1 MTFRISTANQFDRT
15 IQQLGVRQTDLANLQ
30 ERLSTGK
37 RVLKASDDPVAASLH
52 EASRNR
58 SARIEADLR
67 ALDTSRTSLQQAEAG
82 LAESGELMTRM
93 KELFIAAGNGA
104 YTDAEREDIARQLE
118 GLREQLIAVANRT
131 DSNGRTLF
139 GGLGG
144 ASVPFVDVYTP
155 SGTGVVFQGLR
166 GQPAPGDSSLP
177 QSLDGDAIWMR
188 VPSGNGSFTL
198 SVPTSNTGTV
208 HSTAGEVVDVTAA
221 TGNDYRIDF
230 ALVGEEMQYTLTN
243 VTTGVAVPGH
253 SNVPYRSGATLA
265 FDGISFTLNG
275 NPADGD
281 RMDLTANTAPT
292 DAFSVVQSAIDA
304 LRHEGVGEVG
314 YRAQAL
320 GRAIAE
326 MDTAHDR
333 VLLARGRTGEW
344 LNRADAQEVLMGD
357 RVVDLETEQS
367 RLTDIDLVKGIS
379 DFQKQQLALDAA
391 LKSYAQVQRLS
402 LFNQI

>member
-1 MTFRISTANQFDRT
+1 MSFRISTANQFDRT
-15 IQQLGVRQTDLANLQ
+15 IQQLGVRQTELAQQQ

-37 RVLKASDDPVAASLH
+37 RVQKASDDPVAAALN

-58 SARIEADLR
+58 SARIDADLR
-67 ALDTSRTSLQQAEAG
+67 ALEASRTSLQQAESG
-82 LAESGELMTRM
+82 LAESGELMTRV
-93 KELFIAAGNGA
+93 KELLVSAGNGA
-104 YTDAEREDIARQLE
+104 YTDAERADIARQLE

-166 GQPAPGDSSLP
+166 GQPTPGDSSLP
-177 QSLDGDAIWMR
+177 QTLDGDAIWMR
-188 VPSGNGSFTL
+188 VPPGNGSFTL
-198 SVPTSNTGTV
+198 SVPTTNTGSV
-208 HSTAGEVVDVTAA
+208 HTNAGEVVDVSLA
-221 TGNDYRIDF
+221 TGDDYRVDF
-230 ALVGEEMQYTLTN
+230 TLVGNQMQYTLTN
-243 VTTGVAVPGH
+243 ATTGVAVPGH
-253 SNVPYRSGATLA
+253 SNVPYQSGATLN
-265 FDGISFTLNG
+265 FDGLSFTLNG
-275 NPADGD
+275 NPANGD
-281 RMDLTANTAPT
+281 RVDLTANTAPT
-292 DAFSVVQSAIDA
+292 DVFSVLRGAINA

-314 YRAQAL
+314 YRAQEL

-333 VLLARGRTGEW
+333 VLLARGRAGEW
-344 LNRADAQEVLMGD
+344 LNRADAQEVLMSD

>member
-15 IQQLGVRQTDLANLQ
+15 IQQLGVRQTDLANQQ
-30 ERLSTGK
+30 ERLATNK
-37 RVLKASDDPVAASLH
+37 RVLKASDDPVAASLN

-67 ALDTSRTSLQQAEAG
+67 ALDASRTSLQQAEAG
-82 LAESGELMTRM
+82 LAESGELMTKV
-93 KELFIAAGNGA
+93 KELLVSAGNGA
-104 YTDAEREDIARQLE
+104 YSDAERADIARQIE

-177 QSLDGDAIWMR
+177 QTLDGDAIWMR
-188 VPSGNGSFTL
+188 VPPGNGSFTL
-198 SVPTSNTGTV
+198 SVPTTNTGGV
-208 HSTAGEVVDVTAA
+208 HTNAGEVIDASAV
-221 TGNDYRIDF
+221 TGNNYRIDF
-230 ALVGEEMQYTLTN
+230 AQVAGAMQYTVINT
-243 VTTGVAVPGH
+243 TTGAAVPGH
-253 SNVPYRSGATLA
+253 SNVPYQSGTALT
-265 FDGISFTLNG
+265 FDGLSFTLNG
-275 NPADGD
+275 NPANGD
-281 RMDLTANTAPT
+281 VVNLTQNNAPT
-292 DAFSVVQSAIDA
+292 DVFSVLQGAIDA
-304 LRHEGVGEVG
+304 LRHDGVGEAG
-314 YRAQAL
+314 YRAQEL

-333 VLLARGRTGEW
+333 VLLARGRAGEW
-344 LNRADAQEVLMGD
+344 LNRADSQEFLMKD
-357 RVVDLETEQS
+357 RVVDLESEQS
-367 RLTDIDLVKGIS
+367 RLTDLDMVKGIS
-379 DFQKQQLALDAA
+379 DFQKQQLALEAA
-391 LKSYAQVQRLS
+391 IKSYAQVQRLS

>member
-67 ALDTSRTSLQQAEAG
+67 ALDASRTSLQQAEAG
-82 LAESGELMTRM
+82 LAESGELMTKV
-93 KELFIAAGNGA
+93 KELLVSAGNGA
-104 YTDAEREDIARQLE
+104 YSDAEREDIARQLV
-118 GLREQLIAVANRT
+118 GLREQLIDVANRT

-155 SGTGVVFQGLR
+155 SGTGVMFQGLR
-166 GQPAPGDSSLP
+166 GQPVPGDSSLP
-177 QSLDGDAIWMR
+177 QTLDGDAIWMR
-188 VPSGNGSFTL
+188 VPPGNGSFTL
-198 SVPTSNTGTV
+198 SVPASNTGGV
-208 HSTAGEVVDVTAA
+208 HTDAGEVVDASAA
-221 TGNDYRIDF
+221 TGSDYRVTF
-230 ALVGEEMQYTLTN
+230 ALVGSEMQYT
-243 VTTGVAVPGH
+243 VTTGGVPLAGH
-253 SNVPYRSGATLA
+253 TNVPYKSGATLA
-265 FDGISFTLNG
+265 FDGLSFTVNG
-275 NPADGD
+275 IPADGD
-281 RMDLTANTAPT
+281 VVELTQNSTPT
-292 DAFSVVQSAIDA
+292 DVFSVLQGAIDA
-304 LRHEGVGEVG
+304 LRHEGVGEAG
-314 YRAQAL
+314 YRAQEL

-333 VLLARGRTGEW
+333 VLLARGRAGEW
-344 LNRADAQEVLMGD
+344 LNRADSQEFLMKD

>member
-15 IQQLGVRQTDLANLQ
+15 VFQLGVRQTELAQQQ
-30 ERLSTGK
+30 ERLSTNK

-58 SARIEADLR
+58 SARLEADLR
-67 ALDTSRTSLQQAEAG
+67 ALEASRTSLQQAEAG
-82 LAESGELMTRM
+82 LAESGELMIKV
-93 KELFIAAGNGA
+93 KELLVSAGNGA
-104 YTDAEREDIARQLE
+104 FTDAEREDIARQLE

-155 SGTGVVFQGLR
+155 GGTGVVFQGLR

-177 QSLDGDAIWMR
+177 QTLDGDAIWMR
-188 VPSGNGSFTL
+188 VPPGNGSFTL
-198 SVPTSNTGTV
+198 SVPTSNTGTL
-208 HSTAGEVVDVTAA
+208 HSNAGEVVDVTAA
-221 TGNDYRIDF
+221 TGDDYRIDF
-230 ALVGEEMQYTLTN
+230 ALVGDEMRYTLTN
-243 VTTGVAVPGH
+243 ATTGVAVAGH
-253 SNVPYRSGATLA
+253 SNVPYKPGATLA
-265 FDGISFTLNG
+265 FDGISLTLNG

-292 DAFSVVQSAIDA
+292 DVFSVVQGAINA

-314 YRAQAL
+314 YRAQEL

-326 MDTAHDR
+326 MDTSHDR
-333 VLLARGRTGEW
+333 VLLARGRAGEW
-344 LNRADAQEVLMGD
+344 LNRADDQEGLMAD

-367 RLTDIDLVKGIS
+367 RLTDLDLVKGIS

-391 LKSYAQVQRLS
+391 LKSYAQIQRLS

>member
-1 MTFRISTANQFDRT
+1 MSFRISTANQFDRT
-15 IQQLGVRQTDLANLQ
+15 IQQLGVRQSDLAQQQ

-37 RVLKASDDPVAASLH
+37 RVQKASDDPVAAALN

-58 SARIEADLR
+58 SARIDADLR
-67 ALDTSRTSLQQAEAG
+67 ALEASRTSLQQAESG
-82 LAESGELMTRM
+82 LAESGELMTRV
-93 KELFIAAGNGA
+93 KELLVSAGNGA
-104 YTDAEREDIARQLE
+104 YTDAERADIARQLE

-177 QSLDGDAIWMR
+177 QTLDGDAIWMR
-188 VPSGNGSFTL
+188 VPPGNGSFAL
-198 SVPTSNTGTV
+198 SVPTSNTGSV
-208 HSTAGEVVDVTAA
+208 HTNAGEVIDVTAA
-221 TGNDYRIDF
+221 TGDDYRVDF
-230 ALVGEEMQYTLTN
+230 ALVGTEMQYTLTN
-243 VTTGVAVPGH
+243 VTTGVPVPGH
-253 SNVPYRSGATLA
+253 SGVPYKNGATLD
-265 FDGISFTLNG
+265 FDGISFTMNG
-275 NPADGD
+275 DPAAGD
-281 RMDLTANTAPT
+281 RIDLTANTAPT
-292 DAFSVVQSAIDA
+292 DVFSVVQGAIDA
-304 LRHEGVGEVG
+304 LRFEGVGEVG

-320 GRAIAE
+320 GRAISE
-326 MDTAHDR
+326 MDTSHDR
-333 VLLARGRTGEW
+333 VLLARGRAGEW
-344 LNRADAQEVLMGD
+344 LNRADAQEFLMKD

>member
-30 ERLSTGK
+30 ERLATGK

-67 ALDTSRTSLQQAEAG
+67 ALDASRTSLQQAEAG
-82 LAESGELMTRM
+82 LAESGELMTKV
-93 KELFIAAGNGA
+93 KELLVAAGNGA
-104 YTDAEREDIARQLE
+104 YSDAEREDIARQLV
-118 GLREQLIAVANRT
+118 GLREQLIDVANRT

-177 QSLDGDAIWMR
+177 QTLDGDAIWMR
-188 VPSGNGSFTL
+188 VPPGNGSFTL
-198 SVPTSNTGTV
+198 SVPASNTGGV
-208 HSTAGEVVDVTAA
+208 HTDAGEVVDASAA
-221 TGNDYRIDF
+221 TGSDYRVTF
-230 ALVGEEMQYTLTN
+230 ALVGSEMQYTVTN
-243 VTTGVAVPGH
+243 GGVPLAGH
-253 SNVPYRSGATLA
+253 TSVPYKSGATLA
-265 FDGISFTLNG
+265 FDGLSFTVNG

-281 RMDLTANTAPT
+281 RVELTQNTAPT
-292 DAFSVVQSAIDA
+292 DVFSVLQGAIDA
-304 LRHEGVGEVG
+304 LRHEGVGEAG
-314 YRAQAL
+314 YRAQEL

-333 VLLARGRTGEW
+333 VLLARGRAGEW
-344 LNRADAQEVLMGD
+344 LNRADSQEFLMKD

-367 RLTDIDLVKGIS
+367 RLTDVDLVKGIS

>member
-67 ALDTSRTSLQQAEAG
+67 ALDASRTSLQQAEAG
-82 LAESGELMTRM
+82 LAESGELMTKVR
-93 KELFIAAGNGA
+93 ELLVSAGNGA
-104 YTDAEREDIARQLE
+104 YSDAEREDIARQLV
-118 GLREQLIAVANRT
+118 GLREQLIDVANRT

-155 SGTGVVFQGLR
+155 SGTGVMFQGLR
-166 GQPAPGDSSLP
+166 GQPVPGDSSLP
-177 QSLDGDAIWMR
+177 QTLDGDAIWMR
-188 VPSGNGSFTL
+188 VPPGNGSFTL
-198 SVPTSNTGTV
+198 SVPASNTGGV
-208 HSTAGEVVDVTAA
+208 HTDAGEVVDASAA
-221 TGNDYRIDF
+221 TGSDYRVTF
-230 ALVGEEMQYTLTN
+230 ALVGSEMQYT
-243 VTTGVAVPGH
+243 VTTGGVPLAGH
-253 SNVPYRSGATLA
+253 TNVPYKSGATLA
-265 FDGISFTLNG
+265 FDGLSFTVNG
-275 NPADGD
+275 IPADGD
-281 RMDLTANTAPT
+281 VVELTQNSTPT
-292 DAFSVVQSAIDA
+292 DVFSVLQGAIDA
-304 LRHEGVGEVG
+304 LRHEGVGEAG
-314 YRAQAL
+314 YRAQEL

-333 VLLARGRTGEW
+333 VLLARGRAGEW
-344 LNRADAQEVLMGD
+344 LNRADSQEFLMKD